1 MVLEAERKASDGYS
15 NAAAF
20 LGDSSRLMSAGTF
33 VRTGL
38 TSNSELLTTMYR
50 VNWLC
55 KRIIDMPTE
64 DMTRAWYRFSGNIP
78 EDKLHRLRRLEAEHS
93 VKQEL
98 ANAIRWGR
106 LYGGALAVM
115 VIRNE
120 EEYLDQ
126 PLDLEMLIPE
136 SFQGLLVLDR
146 TQGVSP
152 SVEKVTDLDD
162 PDFGLPMYYTVTLET
177 DEVRMVRIHHSRVLR
192 FIGRELPAAEAAN
205 EESWG
210 ASEMEHIFD
219 ELQKRSATSAN
230 IAELV
235 FRANTTTLKIADFG
249 ESLAKGTDGKR
260 EKILRAMEE
269 ENRLRTSYG
278 LQILSAGDSMETH
291 AYSFG
296 GLSEIYDQ
304 FMMDMAGASEIPAT
318 KLFGRSPQGMN
329 ATGESDMR
337 NYYEYIAQ
345 LQERHLRPALEKLLP
360 VMAISS
366 WGYCP
371 EDLEFIF
378 EPLMTTSKEAQAE
391 LIAKLSE
398 GVIQAFT
405 AGLITREAALN
416 ELKERG
422 AELGYWKGV

>member
-1 MVLEAERKASDGYS
+1 MMVLEAERKASDGYS

-106 LYGGALAVM
+106 LYGGALALM

-177 DEVRMVRIHHSRVLR
+177 DEVRMVRMT
-192 FIGRELPAAEAAN
+192 EADAPAL
-205 EESWG
+205 S
-210 ASEMEHIFD
+210 SY
-219 ELQKRSATSAN
+219 LSSY
-230 IAELV
+230 IAETPGV
-235 FRANTTTLKIADFG
+235 FSIENAEITIINSTFRYACTALT
-249 ESLAKGTDGKR
+249 SDGKV
-260 EKILRAMEE
+260 KV
-269 ENRLRTSYG
+269 
-278 LQILSAGDSMETH
+278 
-291 AYSFG
+291 SFG
-296 GLSEIYDQ
+296 SG
-304 FMMDMAGASEIPAT
+304 
-318 KLFGRSPQGMN
+318 
-329 ATGESDMR
+329 
-337 NYYEYIAQ
+337 
-345 LQERHLRPALEKLLP
+345 
-360 VMAISS
+360 
-366 WGYCP
+366 
-371 EDLEFIF
+371 DL
-378 EPLMTTSKEAQAE
+378 
-391 LIAKLSE
+391 
-398 GVIQAFT
+398 
-405 AGLITREAALN
+405 
-416 ELKERG
+416 
-422 AELGYWKGV
+422 